1 MNFKRQQGRPE
12 FVGAQK
18 PATARQASGSGSGG
32 AASVKKGQAVASFY
46 ASLVNTSEARWVS
59 GGTLQ
64 DGGETGGSGPAAVR
78 SGDYATTRAVGG
90 AAAAAPPET
99 GEPSHA
105 GLGSAAARAEQ
116 EAEERQLQYNQ
127 PAGPWP
133 RGEQPA
139 AAGGAEQAPPPRQQQ
154 QELPGA
160 EQAQAKQRRAPRE
173 GIRYGISRTN
183 VGYQLLKKAGWAE
196 GSGLGA
202 QEQGVA
208 EPVAAFQQK
217 GNLGLGYAPRPQ
229 PKAKQQG
236 GAAGA
241 AGAAAAGQ
249 GGAAAGR
256 QQQQQLPKRPLPED
270 PLDKE
275 DTETKVKRVRQVMQ
289 AEADDKAGKA
299 IARYMHMAFNETTGE
314 PTRDSNPLLRR
325 SHKLSATNPLLH
337 RTVPLVCQRWNQA
350 AHSPPLLRSL
360 SASIDGHSGKR
371 FRRRLQ
377 SLCGW
382 LRQVSA
388 AHVRELRLTVQP
400 RGPRLSVKR
409 HRRLTEQQLQDCAA
423 ELADSLAACS
433 RLEALD
439 LSLGF
444 EYDLSRC
451 VAPLH
456 SLRRLDTDALS
467 GCDAVRLSESL
478 GHLTAL
484 EHLRL
489 DVGEELDIDWQDPS
503 IHLPPFLTSLEVA
516 NDAGIETRFSMDLMF
531 PVQIGDLSR
540 LCSPSL
546 INCIINVDTYTPLT
560 RLTTLRRLNL
570 LHCYGIPACLH
581 QLTTLHSLAVVQTE
595 QYNDQRDDDFAR
607 VEQALPH
614 LQQLTFLELDGYPN
628 VPTTLS
634 SLQHLRSL
642 WLTPAWDD
650 EALPTGPWQ
659 ASLRELGASPNLIA
673 LSLPALATAQ
683 QLEVL
688 EVLGAGLIWLVICV
702 MGLAS
707 KLRDAAGDGD
717 EEAVRQLLAAGAPV
731 DQPHASD
738 YYMTYWYSFWDTA
751 RCLLRAAPAV
761 QPSLGI
767 LLQSGGESA
776 YLYANLAACLPL
788 SREQWHSIP
797 APSPDLARAL
807 PAVLERSAA
816 EAGWLVGLLAEEQRA
831 RLRAAALS
839 LAWAQ
844 QQSRTVLPA
853 ELSGRILALYMH
865 VWDPWDP

>member
-1 MNFKRQQGRPE
+1 MNFKRHQVRLQRLLVLRCVQQPAGHPGCGRRAPAVVAAPPQFCCSCCPCHLEQLTSDSLNPPGFGFALQGRPE

-160 EQAQAKQRRAPRE
+160 EQAQAQQRRAPRE

-275 DTETKVKRVRQVMQ
+275 DTETKVKRVRQVRCVGEQPSGRAWSDTLKGAATPGCARHGRCRVPACLPAAAAPALLLQGPPTSPLPPSPAASTLQVMQ

-325 SHKLSATNPLLH
+325 SHKLSATNPLL
-337 RTVPLVCQRWNQA
+337 
-350 AHSPPLLRSL
+350 
-360 SASIDGHSGKR
+360 
-371 FRRRLQ
+371 
-377 SLCGW
+377 
-382 LRQVSA
+382 
-388 AHVRELRLTVQP
+388 
-400 RGPRLSVKR
+400 
-409 HRRLTEQQLQDCAA
+409 
-423 ELADSLAACS
+423 
-433 RLEALD
+433 
-439 LSLGF
+439 
-444 EYDLSRC
+444 
-451 VAPLH
+451 
-456 SLRRLDTDALS
+456 
-467 GCDAVRLSESL
+467 
-478 GHLTAL
+478 
-484 EHLRL
+484 
-489 DVGEELDIDWQDPS
+489 
-503 IHLPPFLTSLEVA
+503 
-516 NDAGIETRFSMDLMF
+516 
-531 PVQIGDLSR
+531 
-540 LCSPSL
+540 
-546 INCIINVDTYTPLT
+546 
-560 RLTTLRRLNL
+560 
-570 LHCYGIPACLH
+570 
-581 QLTTLHSLAVVQTE
+581 
-595 QYNDQRDDDFAR
+595 
-607 VEQALPH
+607 
-614 LQQLTFLELDGYPN
+614 
-628 VPTTLS
+628 
-634 SLQHLRSL
+634 
-642 WLTPAWDD
+642 
-650 EALPTGPWQ
+650 
-659 ASLRELGASPNLIA
+659 
-673 LSLPALATAQ
+673 
-683 QLEVL
+683 
-688 EVLGAGLIWLVICV
+688 
-702 MGLAS
+702 
-707 KLRDAAGDGD
+707 
-717 EEAVRQLLAAGAPV
+717 
-731 DQPHASD
+731 
-738 YYMTYWYSFWDTA
+738 
-751 RCLLRAAPAV
+751 
-761 QPSLGI
+761 
-767 LLQSGGESA
+767 
-776 YLYANLAACLPL
+776 
-788 SREQWHSIP
+788 
-797 APSPDLARAL
+797 
-807 PAVLERSAA
+807 
-816 EAGWLVGLLAEEQRA
+816 
-831 RLRAAALS
+831 
-839 LAWAQ
+839 
-844 QQSRTVLPA
+844 
-853 ELSGRILALYMH
+853 
-865 VWDPWDP
+865 